1 MFYVSKNLI
10 NNIFIKKLKKT
21 YLHLQLGHSPE
32 FFVFLI
38 TEIQLKRAIIQT
50 HIIIINT
57 DDFFL
62 SFLNLIE
69 NEWQTAKYLSKLK
82 TCVK

>member
-1 MFYVSKNLI
+1 M
-10 NNIFIKKLKKT
+10 
-21 YLHLQLGHSPE
+21 HRQLGYSPE
-32 FFVFLI
+32 FLVFSI
-38 TEIQLKRAIIQT
+38 PGVQLNRAIIQT
-50 HIIIINT
+50 HIIIIIT

-82 TCVK
+82 TCIK